1 MLQVCQCG
9 GKKTASASNSTFVN
23 FMNSESSI
31 VSHMELTLFKQTCD
45 YKTLKKTVFIF
56 VGYEYTIDFFDH
68 SIGRAN
74 KITGRVDSINGDNSN
89 QMSQSLSVT
98 YLVKPSDSTSD
109 NTTSVTRGPV
119 CGCQNKPNSDKYNL
133 TATVT
138 IPISNIT
145 DVNYTGQNPIDPE
158 NKPKRGVEVVL
169 LGISAE
175 MVRAVAINLKM
186 IDDHCDEAVKD
197 IFMKVGGIYNIAYM
211 DPTDKTMY
219 EIQGRLLAIN
229 ETNNNVSNSNSVVRQ
244 CNCNEQYGLNNSI
257 YNTGCKCECGSTDK
271 DNFITSDIIEN
282 EVLLTMDCSMDFSGH
297 YHTVKLSTI
306 RDCSIVD
313 ESGVKDPTN
322 GTNMDC
328 GCASQPIILKAGNT
342 KVTIDPVTQNVSY
355 SGGAC
360 SFGNITLQDLVD
372 FYFGT

>member
-1 MLQVCQCG
+1 MLQVCQCSSG
-9 GKKTASASNSTFVN
+9 KTASASNSTFVN

-56 VGYEYTIDFFDH
+56 VGFEYAIDFFDY
-68 SIGRAN
+68 SIGRTN
-74 KITGRVDSINGDNSN
+74 KIIGRVDSINGDNSN
-89 QMSQSLSVT
+89 QMSQSLTVT
-98 YLVKPSDSTSD
+98 YLLKP
-109 NTTSVTRGPV
+109 NTNINDENISVTRGPI
-119 CGCQNKPNSDKYNL
+119 CGCQHKPDQDKYNT

-145 DVNYTGQNPIDPE
+145 DVNYTGKNPIDPS
-158 NKPKRGVEVVL
+158 KPPKEGVEVVL

-186 IDDHCDEAVKD
+186 IDDNADNAVKD
-197 IFMKVGGIYNIAYM
+197 IFMKVGGVYNIAYM
-211 DPTDKTMY
+211 DPIEKSMY

-229 ETNNNVSNSNSVVRQ
+229 ETNNNVSNCNSIVRQ
-244 CNCNEQYGLNNSI
+244 PVNEQYGLNNSI
-257 YNTGCKCECGSTDK
+257 YSAGCKCECGSTDK
-271 DNFITSDIIEN
+271 DNFMNSDSIDR

-306 RDCSIVD
+306 RDCSVVD
-313 ESGVKDPTN
+313 ESGVKDPTD
-322 GTNMDC
+322 GTDMDC
-328 GCASQPIILKAGNT
+328 GCTSQPIILKSGNT
-342 KVTIDPVTQNVSY
+342 KITIDPVSQNVAY

-360 SFGNITLQDLVD
+360 SFGNITLQELVD
-372 FYFGT
+372 YYFGN